1 MEVPVKVELTAESVA
16 IYPTSMPGVVEVA
29 FTSTNVNDDFSIL
42 VAGPIVV
49 TDETEPKIV
58 TFTDMSWVN
67 WEVEADH
74 VNHYAEPFGY
84 GSFADRM
91 LTPDIADRLF
101 G

>member
-1 MEVPVKVELTAESVA
+1 MEVPVKIELIAESVA
-16 IYPTSMPGVVEVA
+16 IYPASMPGIVEIA

-42 VAGPIVV
+42 TPGPVSFV
-49 TDETEPKIV
+49 GEVV
-58 TFTDMSWVN
+58 TFTDMSWVK
-67 WEVEADH
+67 WEVQTDC
-74 VNHYAEPFGY
+74 VNYYTEPLAGH